1 MRRLVQRLCSAGST
15 IGLATVLTLGSSFAA
30 QAQSIALEAGLAGIE
45 NYDAFNPMFGV
56 AGYSPEWHRLSAS
69 FSYSRW
75 GGRDGNEE
83 RIGGLPRIGYGNQ
96 AFILAAL
103 VRVLG
108 ERTVTFSLGGGL
120 GMFQAYAPV
129 GEHTESR
136 YDNAAMG
143 TFVLRYLMKPRFAPY
158 LRGDVQLPT
167 DEGPIHYGLARVG
180 FEVSF

>member
-1 MRRLVQRLCSAGST
+1 MRRIIRQLRSARST
-15 IGLATVLTLGSSFAA
+15 VCLATVLALGTSLAA
-30 QAQSIALEAGLAGIE
+30 PAQSIALEAGLAGIE
-45 NYDAFNPMFGV
+45 NYDTINPTFGV

-69 FSYSRW
+69 LSYSRW
-75 GGRDGNEE
+75 GGRDGNEA

-96 AFILAAL
+96 AFIIAGL

-108 ERTVTFSLGGGL
+108 QRTLTLSLGGGL
-120 GMFQAYAPV
+120 GMFQQYAPV

-143 TFVLRYLMKPRFAPY
+143 TFVIRYRVRPHFAPY

-167 DEGPIHYGLARVG
+167 EEGPIHYGLARVG